1 MVSITLTID
10 EKSKQDMQQLSWVN
24 WSEVARNIF
33 LNRIKK
39 QAQLEKIR
47 ELLKDSE
54 VSDEDVI
61 EWSRKARKGRFKELQ
76 KKGLV

>member
-1 MVSITLTID
+1 MVSITLSID

-39 QAQLEKIR
+39 QAQLESIR

-54 VSDEDVI
+54 VSDEDVL

>member
-54 VSDEDVI
+54 VSDEDVL
-61 EWSRKARKGRFKELQ
+61 EWSRIARKGRFKELQ

>member
-10 EKSKQDMQQLSWVN
+10 EKSKQDMQQFSWVN

-39 QAQLEKIR
+39 QTQLEKIK

-54 VSDEDVI
+54 VSDKDVL